1 MKDLSCPNCI
11 NNNKLDKE
19 EIQNNMD
26 LIFFNCSNCHYKI
39 AISTIL
45 NESISKGNKIYKDN
59 LMKLITKNND
69 KTLFTTNDSFENERK
84 PPYAEWE
91 IIRI

>member
-1 MKDLSCPNCI
+1 MKNLSCPKCN
-11 NNNKLDKE
+11 NNNKLDRE

-26 LIFFNCSNCHYKI
+26 LIFFNCSYCHYKI

-45 NESISKGNKIYKDN
+45 NESINKGNKNYKD
-59 LMKLITKNND
+59 KLTKLVTIDND
-69 KTLFTTNDSFENERK
+69 KTLFTTYDSFENERK
-84 PPYAEWE
+84 PPYDIWK